1 MTHTNHRKGTI
12 ESLRRDYVVFIYPAR
27 GINDE
32 GAGLKAEEFLCLGY
46 SHGPVNAG
54 PARTGDVFLFDPQR
68 VLDRINRV
76 GSAYAVFDDKDKV
89 SAFIKD
95 VVKADFGVSIIV
107 SGLIDEV
114 GNICREAGIKR
125 HTAQCSLGV
134 WGKTDSLP
142 PEEVLDITT
151 MCGHGM
157 ISSNLVRRMTR
168 EVSRGQI
175 SFEEAAAK
183 LARPC
188 SCGIFNP
195 RRTQDL
201 LRVAIEK
208 GVGDLG

>member
-1 MTHTNHRKGTI
+1 MTHTNHRQGTI
-12 ESLRRDYVVFIYPAR
+12 ESLQRDYVVFIYPAR

-32 GAGLKAEEFLCLGY
+32 GAGPKAEEFLRLGY

-54 PARTGDVFLFDPQR
+54 PSRTGDVFLFDSQR

-89 SAFIKD
+89 TAFVKD
-95 VVKADFGVSIIV
+95 LVRADLGVSIIV

-114 GNICREAGIKR
+114 GDICREVGIKR

-142 PEEVLDITT
+142 PGEILDITT

-157 ISSNLVRRMTR
+157 ISANLVRRMAG
-168 EVSRGQI
+168 EVNRGLL
-175 SFEEAAAK
+175 SFEEAASK

-195 RRTQDL
+195 KRAQDL
-201 LRVAIEK
+201 LRVAIER
-208 GVGDLG
+208 GGGD

>member
-1 MTHTNHRKGTI
+1 MTHTNHRQGTI
-12 ESLRRDYVVFIYPAR
+12 ESLQRDYVVFIYPAR
-27 GINDE
+27 GINYE
-32 GAGLKAEEFLCLGY
+32 GAGPKSEEFLHLAY
-46 SHGPVNAG
+46 KYGPVNAG
-54 PARTGDVFLFDPQR
+54 PSRTGDVFLSDPQR

-89 SAFIKD
+89 TAFVKD
-95 VVKADFGVSIIV
+95 LVNADLGVSIIV

-114 GNICREAGIKR
+114 GDICREAGIKR

-142 PEEVLDITT
+142 SEEILDITT

-157 ISSNLVRRMTR
+157 VSSNLVRRMAR
-168 EVSRGQI
+168 EVSRGMI
-175 SFEEAAAK
+175 SFEEAVSK

-195 RRTQDL
+195 KRAQDL
-201 LRVAIEK
+201 LRVAIER
-208 GVGDLG
+208 GGGD